1 MSEAIRVE
9 EIWKSY
15 MLGSHPTQYG
25 TLRDA
30 VAHRVSRLLKHQAP
44 RPRRERFWALQDVS
58 FSIQQGE
65 AVGII
70 GRNGAGKTTALKILS
85 RITRPTKGRAVVHG
99 RVGSLLEVGTGFSME
114 LTGRENVQLNGAILG
129 MSRGEIQRKLDQ
141 IVDFAD
147 IVQFIDT
154 PVKRY
159 SSGMQMRLAFS
170 IAAHLEPEIML
181 VDEVLAVGDQEFQR
195 KCLSRIGE
203 IEREGRTV
211 VLISHNLAVIQ
222 RVCKR
227 SLLLDQGNLV
237 ADGPTDD
244 VVRSYG
250 RATAA
255 VDGRGSGAGPRPNQD
270 LPRFLG
276 WSLRGQGQ
284 AEDYVLKS
292 GSPCEFIFRLNIP
305 RPLRK
310 AFFGL
315 AIYAADGTLVYA
327 LSSYEIEEEFRDLA
341 QGVHNIV
348 FSVPEFPVGAGAYR
362 PYVTVNTRGSGTVE
376 AWHAHP
382 EFDVSRRR
390 QSLQVPPPWEGILS
404 VPGAFSVESGLEVG
418 GGDQQVALE

>member
-9 EIWKSY
+9 AIWKSY
-15 MLGSHPTQYG
+15 VLGTSPTQYG

-30 VAHRVSRLLKHQAP
+30 VADRVSRLVKHQAP
-44 RPRRERFWALQDVS
+44 QPRRERFWALQDVS

-85 RITRPTKGRAVVHG
+85 RITRPTKGRAVVYG

-114 LTGRENVQLNGAILG
+114 LSGRENILLNGAILG

-141 IVDFAD
+141 IISFAD
-147 IVQFIDT
+147 IAQFIDT

-195 KCLSRIGE
+195 KCLNRIGE
-203 IEREGRTV
+203 IESEGRTV
-211 VLISHNLAVIQ
+211 VLISHNLAVIK
-222 RVCKR
+222 RVCTR
-227 SLLLDQGNLV
+227 SLLLDHGSLV

-250 RATAA
+250 RATAD
-255 VDGRGSGAGPRPNQD
+255 VDGRGSGAGPRPKSD
-270 LPRFLG
+270 RPRFLS

-292 GSPCEFIFRLNIP
+292 GSPCEFIFRLDIP
-305 RPLRK
+305 HPLRK

-315 AIYAADGTLVYA
+315 AIHAADGTLVYA
-327 LSSYEIEEEFRDLA
+327 LSSYEIEEEFRDLE
-341 QGVHNIV
+341 QGVHN
-348 FSVPEFPVGAGAYR
+348 
-362 PYVTVNTRGSGTVE
+362 TVNTRGSGTVE

-390 QSLQVPPPWEGILS
+390 ESLQVPPPWEGVLS
-404 VPGAFSVESGLEVG
+404 LPGAFSVESGLEVG
-418 GGDQQVALE
+418 KGDQQVAP